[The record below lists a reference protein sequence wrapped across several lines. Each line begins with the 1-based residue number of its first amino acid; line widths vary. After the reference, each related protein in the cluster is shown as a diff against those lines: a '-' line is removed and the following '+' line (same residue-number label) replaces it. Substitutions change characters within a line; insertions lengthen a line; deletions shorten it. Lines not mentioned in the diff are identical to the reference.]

1 VSLRAQVEPLMRQY
15 DVISEV
21 LLYMEE
27 LGWKPYQ
34 ARNPVFVIEWQRES

>member
-1 VSLRAQVEPLMRQY
+1 MRQY

-34 ARNPVFVIEWQRES
+34 ARISVLMIEWQRES